1 MQTKRTLAGSSYRKA
16 LGALETGRAEDAV
29 HHLRQTVTLDPE
41 HANAWNDLGVL
52 MEALGNH
59 HEARRCYEAALRVN
73 PDMFEAQSN
82 LSLLSNCME
91 MARWARHQVALSF

>member
-1 MQTKRTLAGSSYRKA
+1 MQTKSTSVGSTYRRA
-16 LGALETGRAEDAV
+16 LQALDSGRAEDAV
-29 HHLRQTVTLDPE
+29 QYLRQTVIIDPN

-59 HEARRCYEAALRVN
+59 HDARRCYETALRVR

-82 LSLLSNCME
+82 LRLLSNCME
-91 MARWARHQVALSF
+91 LARWARRQVALSF